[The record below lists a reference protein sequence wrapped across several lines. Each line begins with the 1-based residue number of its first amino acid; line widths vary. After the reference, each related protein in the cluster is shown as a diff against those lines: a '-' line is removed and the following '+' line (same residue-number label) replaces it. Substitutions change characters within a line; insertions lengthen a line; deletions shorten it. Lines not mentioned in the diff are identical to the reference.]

1 MKILNYQDYDLCIA
15 ITNEFIN
22 NLNESSEVILIN
34 IKPIIDTLSLNN
46 NLYVV
51 FNDLV
56 NQIAPIV
63 KTLSENTNI
72 GNDDN
77 INTLLTLN
85 AVMIFYLD
93 ERKLNRV
100 NIINGYKSD
109 DELRSD
115 IRSVLEELKLAGNGN
130 GIVKKITE
138 CISIISSIIELVC
151 DDNLFTP
158 INKNQV
164 IKILN
169 SICKIINI
177 HTMTID
183 QFVKNFTIVNQGLR
197 NNIGTESLDDA
208 LNKIGIH
215 SDAKLSTDSVVDITN
230 SEERVGEFITE
241 KSK

>member
-115 IRSVLEELKLAGNGN
+115 IRSVLEELKLAGNGRN
-130 GIVKKITE
+130 LAE
-138 CISIISSIIELVC
+138 AYHQSSIIE
-151 DDNLFTP
+151 
-158 INKNQV
+158 
-164 IKILN
+164 
-169 SICKIINI
+169 
-177 HTMTID
+177 
-183 QFVKNFTIVNQGLR
+183 
-197 NNIGTESLDDA
+197 
-208 LNKIGIH
+208 
-215 SDAKLSTDSVVDITN
+215 
-230 SEERVGEFITE
+230 
-241 KSK
+241 